1 MSSIRNK
8 LTVKDFIDVLKTF
21 PQSWEISIGDGS
33 GEESYPIKGVFNSNE
48 TDYEM
53 PRCSSAY
60 VQIEPFDPFYGLDLE
75 DIISEESVEMYGD
88 RNWYNTN
95 EVYKRSFKNGEIS
108 FHLTDE
114 GKIKIIS
121 CEDYGWTPMSIDDIE
136 EYTHRT
142 LSAFYAS
149 DHDFKEDLFHLE
161 EAIET
166 VQEKYSDNQDIQKAI
181 REIVELKKELSS

>member
-8 LTVKDFIDVLKTF
+8 LTVEDFIEVLKTF
-21 PQSWEISIGDGS
+21 PQSWEICIGDGS
-33 GEESYPIKGVFNSNE
+33 GEESYPIKGVFHSSE

-53 PRCSSAY
+53 PRYSYAY

-88 RNWYNTN
+88 RNWYNTD
-95 EVYKRSFKNGEIS
+95 EVYERRFKNGTIS

-114 GKIKIIS
+114 GKIEILRCKDFYYNPLS
-121 CEDYGWTPMSIDDIE
+121 LDDVEDFNYTDFFSPQEDY
-136 EYTHRT
+136 
-142 LSAFYAS
+142 L
-149 DHDFKEDLFHLE
+149 EDLNHLE

-166 VQEKYSDNQDIQKAI
+166 VQEKYSDNPDIQKAI
-181 REIVELKKELSS
+181 HEIVALKKELSSQ

>member
-8 LTVKDFIDVLKTF
+8 LTVEDFIEVLKTF
-21 PQSWEISIGDGS
+21 PQSWGICIGDGS
-33 GEESYPIKGVFNSNE
+33 GEESYPIKGVFHSSE

-53 PRCSSAY
+53 PRYSYAY

-114 GKIKIIS
+114 GKIEVVA
-121 CEDYGWTPMSIDDIE
+121 CRDFDWNDMSLEDIE
-136 EYTHRT
+136 EYTCDLLIGRGY
-142 LSAFYAS
+142 L
-149 DHDFKEDLFHLE
+149 EDLDNLE
-161 EAIET
+161 NAIET
-166 VQEKYSDNQDIQKAI
+166 VRDEYKDNSDVQEAIQK
-181 REIVELKKELSS
+181 IVELKRELSS

>member
-1 MSSIRNK
+1 MNSIRNK
-8 LTVKDFIDVLKTF
+8 LTVEDFIEVLKTF
-21 PQSWEISIGDGS
+21 PQSWEICIGEGS
-33 GEESYPIKGVFNSNE
+33 GEESYPIKGVFHSSE

-53 PRCSSAY
+53 PRYSYAY

-95 EVYKRSFKNGEIS
+95 EVYTRRFKNGKIS

-114 GKIKIIS
+114 GKIEIID
-121 CEDYGWTPMSIDDIE
+121 CKDFDWNPMSLDDIE
-136 EYTHRT
+136 EYTHDIIFVDYGPDYKKN
-142 LSAFYAS
+142 L
-149 DHDFKEDLFHLE
+149 DHLE

-166 VQEKYSDNQDIQKAI
+166 VQEKYSDNPDIQKAI
-181 REIVELKKELSS
+181 REIVALKKELSSQ

>member
-8 LTVKDFIDVLKTF
+8 LTVKDFIEVLKTF

-33 GEESYPIKGVFNSNE
+33 DEESYPIKGVFHSSE

-53 PRCSSAY
+53 PRNSYAY

-121 CEDYGWTPMSIDDIE
+121 CEDYDWNPMSIDDIE
-136 EYTHRT
+136 EYTCDV
-142 LSAFYAS
+142 LIGGGYL
-149 DHDFKEDLFHLE
+149 EDLDNLE
-161 EAIET
+161 NAIET
-166 VQEKYSDNQDIQKAI
+166 VRDEYKDNSDVQEAIQK
-181 REIVELKKELSS
+181 IVELKKELSS